1 MTVGEVNRAIESRN
15 RLKKLE
21 TQEKASYDYILAGLI
36 GKHISLILTGKG
48 TSPKLEE
55 VYPGIFDDRLEE
67 QEEAAE
73 QQRMNLSALR
83 FRQFAQS
90 YNSNYKQ
97 GGAKEDK

>member
-1 MTVGEVNRAIESRN
+1 MTVGEVNRAIESNN
-15 RLKKLE
+15 RITKIKA
-21 TQEKASYDYILAGLI
+21 QEKASYDYILAGLI
-36 GKHISLILTGKG
+36 GKYVSLILTGKG
-48 TSPKLEE
+48 SSPKINE
-55 VYPGIFDDRLEE
+55 VYPGIFDDIVKE

-90 YNSNYKQ
+90 YNNNFSQ